1 MECPPDLTE
10 KVSSAKQLYS
20 VQSYEECSSL
30 IQDCLSDSAHDKYL
44 LAELHLLLAK
54 CHRGRN
60 DLKSAILSCQSSIE
74 ARPKWKDPFLYRSAC
89 FQALHQYFNETD
101 GDLESNILQDRQEAD
116 FIVKDTEELF
126 SALKNAADGQRIFL
140 KPGTY
145 QAKSLFLCGK
155 NVALIGASVKDC
167 ILEFKNDTNQKLET
181 FLICSCAGAAPT
193 LLKRLTFKSI
203 TAQGLAKI
211 KFLGVAGGTVQLE
224 DCLFDATENNDTD
237 AVYTNAKIAGNLA
250 ANYPPPYVIARFCV
264 FDSCQSYGAFSAFRS
279 RGSVQTCY
287 FVNCGRSAIV
297 ANDCAKLSIGHC
309 EFAQTDRSEQTL
321 SSSHSDVTLT
331 GCYFHGLAQEYERNV
346 QAVALTCKSVANL
359 TKNYFFHTGNGV
371 SVIDADL
378 TCSENLILNSSQPGS
393 GSGSSNGNPNAG
405 GLGLFTGLLVKSQQ
419 GNKVQVL
426 KNVIKN
432 CDVGIYV
439 AGQHA
444 SPVIK
449 DNLVQNS
456 YFTGVFAEC
465 QSRPSLAHNQ
475 FNGGVSKNLSLG
487 GKGLGVL
494 LISGSS
500 GLIGKNSFTDYEVS
514 PIMVFSTCH
523 PLLKDNLFDN
533 IRVDDEKQKVVEKQ
547 MLEQFQADLFK
558 KDEYFYIVDSEIT
571 EKELQEVILE
581 KNNSN

>member
-1 MECPPDLTE
+1 MVKKL
-10 KVSSAKQLYS
+10 
-20 VQSYEECSSL
+20 
-30 IQDCLSDSAHDKYL
+30 
-44 LAELHLLLAK
+44 
-54 CHRGRN
+54 
-60 DLKSAILSCQSSIE
+60 
-74 ARPKWKDPFLYRSAC
+74 C
-89 FQALHQYFNETD
+89 FH
-101 GDLESNILQDRQEAD
+101 
-116 FIVKDTEELF
+116 ELF
-126 SALKNAADGQRIFL
+126 LHIF
-140 KPGTY
+140 
-145 QAKSLFLCGK
+145 S
-155 NVALIGASVKDC
+155 
-167 ILEFKNDTNQKLET
+167 
-181 FLICSCAGAAPT
+181 
-193 LLKRLTFKSI
+193 
-203 TAQGLAKI
+203 
-211 KFLGVAGGTVQLE
+211 
-224 DCLFDATENNDTD
+224 
-237 AVYTNAKIAGNLA
+237 GNLA

-533 IRVDDEKQKVVEKQ
+533 IRLDDEKQKVVEKQ

>member
-1 MECPPDLTE
+1 M
-10 KVSSAKQLYS
+10 
-20 VQSYEECSSL
+20 
-30 IQDCLSDSAHDKYL
+30 
-44 LAELHLLLAK
+44 
-54 CHRGRN
+54 
-60 DLKSAILSCQSSIE
+60 
-74 ARPKWKDPFLYRSAC
+74 
-89 FQALHQYFNETD
+89 
-101 GDLESNILQDRQEAD
+101 
-116 FIVKDTEELF
+116 
-126 SALKNAADGQRIFL
+126 
-140 KPGTY
+140 
-145 QAKSLFLCGK
+145 
-155 NVALIGASVKDC
+155 
-167 ILEFKNDTNQKLET
+167 
-181 FLICSCAGAAPT
+181 
-193 LLKRLTFKSI
+193 
-203 TAQGLAKI
+203 
-211 KFLGVAGGTVQLE
+211 
-224 DCLFDATENNDTD
+224 
-237 AVYTNAKIAGNLA
+237 
-250 ANYPPPYVIARFCV
+250 
-264 FDSCQSYGAFSAFRS
+264 
-279 RGSVQTCY
+279 QTCY

-331 GCYFHGLAQEYERNV
+331 GCYFHGLAQAYERNV

-359 TKNYFFHTGNGV
+359 SKNYFFHTGNGV

-378 TCSENLILNSSQPGS
+378 TCTDNLILNSSQPGS
-393 GSGSSNGNPNAG
+393 SSNGSSSSQGQQP
-405 GLGLFTGLLVKSQQ
+405 GLGLFTGLLVKAQ

-439 AGQHA
+439 GQHA

-475 FNGGVSKNLSLG
+475 FNGGVNSKSGISG

-523 PLLKDNLFDN
+523 PLLKDNIFEN
-533 IRVDDEKQKVVEKQ
+533 IQVDEEKQKVVEKQ
-547 MLEQFQADLFK
+547 MLEQFQAELFK

-581 KNNSN
+581 NKTKNSN